1 MIGGGPFGRAAFCFL
16 CRFGR
21 EMIRFETIVEKVRRN
36 HPGADE
42 DLLRRAYLFSA
53 REHRG
58 QVRKSGEPYLIHPL
72 EVANILADLKL
83 DPICVATGLL
93 HDIVEDTDTSTEMID
108 EYFGS
113 EIAHL
118 VEGVTKISKLD
129 NSSYEERQALN
140 MRKMLLAMVDD
151 VRVVLVKLADR
162 LHNMR
167 TLEFLPLEK
176 RRRIAQETLDVYAPI
191 AHRLGMSRVRGELE
205 DLAFKY
211 LEPEEYI
218 KLKELVESRR
228 QRLDSVLE
236 DISQRINDLMKAS
249 AIPLLHIEGRI
260 KRLYSIYQK
269 LKRQHITIDQ
279 VYDLVAV
286 RMITE
291 SVKDCYAALGVIH
304 TAWKQIPGRFK
315 DMIAIPRENFYQSLH
330 TSVVGETGQPFEVQI
345 RTDGMHRIA
354 EEGIAA
360 HWKYKEGRR
369 GTHTD
374 EDEAFV
380 WLKRLVEWQQEV
392 KDSREFLDALK
403 LDLYPNE
410 VYCFTPK
417 GKVIDLPRGATPV
430 DFAFAIHTQVGLSCN
445 GAKINGRIVP
455 LKYQLRN
462 GDMVEVLTSPSA
474 RPSRDWMNFVKT
486 SRARSKIR
494 HFLAESE
501 RAMAIELGE
510 KLFEKEA
517 DKFRLNAKKIITT
530 GELDRVA
537 ADYGFARADDVLA
550 GIGYGKLLPRN
561 IIAKLLPPDRAGEIA
576 ESQKPTLK
584 QVVKR
589 ALGLQD
595 RIKVKDVDDIMVYRA
610 GCCNPIRGE
619 EIMGYITRGKGVAV
633 HSKRCPN
640 APSLMVNPERLI
652 EVEWMKSDGQHP
664 SAYPITMRLV
674 TEDRPGM
681 VADVTQSI
689 ANVGTNIRGI
699 NASLDDEGR
708 GRLILTAEIFDLKHL
723 EKITSALKSV
733 KGVIDVER
741 ISGEPVEV

>member
-1 MIGGGPFGRAAFCFL
+1 M
-16 CRFGR
+16 
-21 EMIRFETIVEKVRRN
+21 
-36 HPGADE
+36 
-42 DLLRRAYLFSA
+42 RRAYLFSA
-53 REHRG
+53 REHKG

-72 EVANILADLKL
+72 EVANILAELKL
-83 DPICVATGLL
+83 DPVCVATGLL
-93 HDIVEDTDTSTEMID
+93 HDIVEDTDTTTKMIE
-108 EYFGS
+108 EYFGV

-118 VEGVTKISKLD
+118 VDGLTKISKLD

-167 TLEFLPLEK
+167 TLEYLAGEK
-176 RRRIAQETLDVYAPI
+176 RRRISQETLDVYAPI

-211 LEPEEYI
+211 LEPEEYQ
-218 KLKELVESRR
+218 KLKELLESRR
-228 QRLDSVLE
+228 SRLEGALEEIKNRITEMLKGSEVPVL
-236 DISQRINDLMKAS
+236 R
-249 AIPLLHIEGRI
+249 IEGRI

-269 LKRQHITIDQ
+269 LKRQHISIDQ

-286 RMITE
+286 RLITI

-304 TAWKQIPGRFK
+304 TAWKPIPGRFK

-330 TSVVGETGQPFEVQI
+330 TSVVGDGGQPFEVQI
-345 RTDGMHRIA
+345 RTDEMHQIA

-392 KDSREFLDALK
+392 KDSREFLDSLK

-430 DFAFAIHTQVGLSCN
+430 DFAFAIHTKVGESCN
-445 GAKINGRIVP
+445 GAKVNGRIVP

-462 GDMVEVLTSPSA
+462 GDMVEVLTSPNSH
-474 RPSRDWMNFVKT
+474 PSRDWMNFVKT
-486 SRARSKIR
+486 SRARSKVR
-494 HFLAESE
+494 HYLAESE

-517 DKFRLNAKKIITT
+517 DKFRLNAKKIISS
-530 GELDRVA
+530 GELDEIA
-537 ADYGFARADDVLA
+537 QEYGCARAEDVIA

-561 IIAKLLPPDRAGEIA
+561 IIARLLPPERAGEA
-576 ESQKPTLK
+576 EQEKKPTFK

-589 ALGLQD
+589 ALGFQD
-595 RIKVKDVDDIMVYRA
+595 RIQVKGIDDIMVYRA

-619 EIMGYITRGKGVAV
+619 DIMGYVTRGKGVAV

-640 APSLMVNPERLI
+640 AAGLLVNPERII
-652 EVEWMKSDGQHP
+652 EVEWMKADTQHP
-664 SAYPITMRLV
+664 AAYPTTMRLI

-681 VADVTQSI
+681 VADVTQAI
-689 ANVGTNIRGI
+689 ANVGTNIIGI
-699 NASLDDEGR
+699 NASVDDEGR
-708 GRLILTAEIFDLKHL
+708 GRLTLTAEVFDLKHL

-741 ISGEPVEV
+741 SAAAGETVEV

>member
-1 MIGGGPFGRAAFCFL
+1 
-16 CRFGR
+16 
-21 EMIRFETIVEKVRRN
+21 MIRFETIVEKVRRN

-228 QRLDSVLE
+228 QRLDNVLE
-236 DISQRINDLMKAS
+236 DISQRISDLMKAS
-249 AIPLLHIEGRI
+249 GIPLLHIEGRI

-279 VYDLVAV
+279 VYDLVAI
-286 RMITE
+286 RLITE

-304 TAWKQIPGRFK
+304 AAWKPIPGRFK

-330 TSVVGETGQPFEVQI
+330 TSVVGDGGQPFEVQI
-345 RTDGMHRIA
+345 RTDEMHRIA

-380 WLKRLVEWQQEV
+380 WLK
-392 KDSREFLDALK
+392 
-403 LDLYPNE
+403 
-410 VYCFTPK
+410 
-417 GKVIDLPRGATPV
+417 
-430 DFAFAIHTQVGLSCN
+430 
-445 GAKINGRIVP
+445 
-455 LKYQLRN
+455 
-462 GDMVEVLTSPSA
+462 
-474 RPSRDWMNFVKT
+474 
-486 SRARSKIR
+486 
-494 HFLAESE
+494 
-501 RAMAIELGE
+501 
-510 KLFEKEA
+510 
-517 DKFRLNAKKIITT
+517 
-530 GELDRVA
+530 
-537 ADYGFARADDVLA
+537 
-550 GIGYGKLLPRN
+550 
-561 IIAKLLPPDRAGEIA
+561 
-576 ESQKPTLK
+576 
-584 QVVKR
+584 
-589 ALGLQD
+589 
-595 RIKVKDVDDIMVYRA
+595 
-610 GCCNPIRGE
+610 
-619 EIMGYITRGKGVAV
+619 
-633 HSKRCPN
+633 
-640 APSLMVNPERLI
+640 
-652 EVEWMKSDGQHP
+652 
-664 SAYPITMRLV
+664 
-674 TEDRPGM
+674 
-681 VADVTQSI
+681 
-689 ANVGTNIRGI
+689 
-699 NASLDDEGR
+699 
-708 GRLILTAEIFDLKHL
+708 
-723 EKITSALKSV
+723 
-733 KGVIDVER
+733 
-741 ISGEPVEV
+741 

>member
-1 MIGGGPFGRAAFCFL
+1 
-16 CRFGR
+16 
-21 EMIRFETIVEKVRRN
+21 MIRFETIVDKVRQY

-53 REHRG
+53 REHKG

-72 EVANILADLKL
+72 EVANILAELKL
-83 DPICVATGLL
+83 DPVCVATGLL
-93 HDIVEDTDTSTEMID
+93 HDIVEDTNTSTATIE
-108 EYFGS
+108 EYFGH

-118 VEGVTKISKLD
+118 VDGLTKISKLD
-129 NSSYEERQALN
+129 HGTYEERQALN

-167 TLEFLPLEK
+167 TLEYLPADK

-191 AHRLGMSRVRGELE
+191 AHRLGMARVRGELE
-205 DLAFKY
+205 DLAFKE
-211 LEPEEYI
+211 LEPEEYG
-218 KLKELVESRR
+218 KLKDLVESRR
-228 QRLDSVLE
+228 TRLEGVLE
-236 DISQRINDLMKAS
+236 EIRQRIIELMKGS
-249 AIPLLHIEGRI
+249 DIPVTHIEGRI
-260 KRLYSIYQK
+260 KRLYSIFQK
-269 LKRQHITIDQ
+269 LKRQAITIDQ

-286 RMITE
+286 RLITD

-304 TAWKQIPGRFK
+304 TAWKPIPGRFK

-330 TSVVGETGQPFEVQI
+330 TSVVGEGGQPFEVQI
-345 RTDGMHRIA
+345 RTEQMHQVA

-392 KDSREFLDALK
+392 KDSREFLDSLK

-430 DFAFAIHTQVGLSCN
+430 DFAFAIHTEVGLNCN
-445 GAKINGRIVP
+445 GAKVNGRIVP

-462 GDMVEVLTSPSA
+462 GDMVEVLTSPNS

-494 HFLAESE
+494 HYLAESE

-517 DKFRLNAKKIITT
+517 EKFRLNPKKIVMG
-530 GELDRVA
+530 GELDA
-537 ADYGFARADDVLA
+537 IAPEYGCARAEDVLA

-561 IIAKLLPPDRAGEIA
+561 IIARLLPPERAAEI
-576 ESQKPTLK
+576 EQEKKPTLK

-589 ALGLQD
+589 ALGFQD
-595 RIKVKDVDDIMVYRA
+595 RIQVKGIDDIMVYRA

-619 EIMGYITRGKGVAV
+619 QIMGYVTRGKGVAV
-633 HSKRCPN
+633 HSTRCPN
-640 APSLMVNPERLI
+640 AAGLMVNPERII
-652 EVEWMKSDGQHP
+652 EVEWMKADTHNRA
-664 SAYPITMRLV
+664 AYPTTMKLT
-674 TEDRPGM
+674 TEDRPGIL
-681 VADVTQSI
+681 ADVTQAI
-689 ANVGTNIRGI
+689 ANVGTNIIGI
-699 NASLDDEGR
+699 NASVDTEGR
-708 GRLILTAEIFDLKHL
+708 GRLTLTAEIFDLKHL
-723 EKITSALKSV
+723 EKITSALKAV
-733 KGVIDVER
+733 RGVMDVER
-741 ISGEPVEV
+741 AGDPVEV

>member
-1 MIGGGPFGRAAFCFL
+1 
-16 CRFGR
+16 
-21 EMIRFETIVEKVRRN
+21 MIRFETIVEKVRRN

-211 LEPEEYI
+211 LEPEEYL

-228 QRLDSVLE
+228 QRLDNVLE
-236 DISQRINDLMKAS
+236 DISQRITDLMKTS
-249 AIPLLHIEGRI
+249 EIPLLHIEGRI

-286 RMITE
+286 RMIAE

-304 TAWKQIPGRFK
+304 AAWKPIPGRFK

-330 TSVVGETGQPFEVQI
+330 TSVVGDGGQPFEVQI
-345 RTDGMHRIA
+345 RTDDMHRIA

-494 HFLAESE
+494 HYLAESE
-501 RAMAIELGE
+501 RAMAVELGE

-537 ADYGFARADDVLA
+537 AEYGFARADDVLA

-561 IIAKLLPPDRAGEIA
+561 IIAKLLPPDRAGEIE
-576 ESQKPTLK
+576 ESLKPTLK

-589 ALGLQD
+589 ALGFQD

-619 EIMGYITRGKGVAV
+619 DIMGYITRGKGVAV

-652 EVEWMKSDGQHP
+652 EVEWMKSDAEHP
-664 SAYPITMRLV
+664 SAYPITMRLL

-733 KGVIDVER
+733 RGVIDVER
-741 ISGEPVEV
+741 ISGEPAEV